1 MADSEGESPDFG
13 ELEPL
18 GEELKPLDEDLKPL
32 DEEAGESSL
41 AGLEAEDL
49 IPPDF
54 ESLLSSETVAP
65 DAAEEPALETAPM
78 VEVVAEDAGAATEKA
93 EEPGA
98 EGPAEEKP
106 EEEPAEKEAKPA
118 GKLMA
123 YLDWVIAGG
132 VAAGLLLL
140 ALVGLLNLST
150 AIYAVSVVAVV
161 SAIWKARQTNDL
173 YTVMLG
179 CATSRHTDG
188 DLLSMAGGG
197 PLSVRRE
204 GAGSQAARQARP
216 GCRVKCRL
224 PRLACPTV
232 LFALLGEP
240 AVAPATSPTRHESRR
255 SKVLCAA
262 RQGRNPG
269 VKIVGAGSRAVE
281 QRGQINRGLDA
292 AAAEQNAPTA
302 AVPPCI
308 SPL

>member
-1 MADSEGESPDFG
+1 VADSEGESPDFG

-18 GEELKPLDEDLKPL
+18 GEELKPLDEELKPLGEQLKPLDEELKPLGEELKPL

-132 VAAGLLLL
+132 IAAGLLLL

-150 AIYAVSVVAVV
+150 AIYAVSVVVVV

-179 CATSRHTDG
+179 CALVAILTAIYCLWLEVGRYRFDVKAREAKQRVSAPWLPGKMPGAMVGLSNRAFCPAG
-188 DLLSMAGGG
+188 RASSGARDLAHSA
-197 PLSVRRE
+197 
-204 GAGSQAARQARP
+204 
-216 GCRVKCRL
+216 
-224 PRLACPTV
+224 
-232 LFALLGEP
+232 
-240 AVAPATSPTRHESRR
+240 
-255 SKVLCAA
+255 
-262 RQGRNPG
+262 
-269 VKIVGAGSRAVE
+269 
-281 QRGQINRGLDA
+281 
-292 AAAEQNAPTA
+292 
-302 AVPPCI
+302 
-308 SPL
+308 